1 MQEMMKC
8 KQRWHVLRSAILEA
22 FEILV
27 QELQVEDTEA
37 YQEMIGMT
45 CETFCKILTISTGST
60 E

>member
-1 MQEMMKC
+1 M
-8 KQRWHVLRSAILEA
+8 EA

-45 CETFCKILTISTGST
+45 WETFCKILTISTGST